1 MGSPKKSPTKK
12 KARRVAKPRA
22 YPSSSAMVQAAI
34 AALKERRGSSLAA
47 IKKYI
52 AANYKC
58 DMTRMN
64 VHIRN
69 AIRTG
74 VAKGTLV
81 QVKGQGASGSF
92 RLAVKRVDPAKAQ
105 ARKAAAAKRRAAAVA
120 KRRARRAATKA
131 KRAAAKA
138 KKAAAAKAKRAAKKS
153 KSKAK
158 KRTAKKT
165 AKPKKKAAPKKKR
178 AAPKKA
184 KKTAKPKPKRR
195 SPKKA
200 ARKAPKKK

>member
-22 YPSSSAMVQAAI
+22 YPSSSTMVQAAI

-81 QVKGQGASGSF
+81 QVKGSY